1 MEQMTGTHG
10 GMPASCFREA
20 LLIVT
25 DSPDF
30 WAMMAQHD
38 VLDRHGPAPE
48 ELVRY
53 VGMVNT
59 ALNVDAVP
67 AAAAAPADFLRDMQT
82 AMAQIP
88 AAILDMLDGAL
99 LGVYFSTGLGSSAIT
114 DVIVNHHGEILG
126 SVVMLDLDA
135 FMDRTAN
142 AWATWK
148 ENTPFS
154 SSERLRL
161 EVEIADGADNTRA
174 NAMQFLLLHE
184 FGHVL
189 TAGKQF
195 LPIWWLP
202 PDAMKQTADYDFL
215 RLGWQIDADKRI
227 VPKRAEDFKERTGIF
242 YYDTKGLG
250 DDAMLSAYRALQDT
264 TFPSL
269 YASTNAFDDFAETFA
284 TYVHSVML
292 GKPARVRIVSDDAV
306 HLEREPFWASPRS
319 KPKRAFM
326 QALLAA

>member
-1 MEQMTGTHG
+1 M
-10 GMPASCFREA
+10 
-20 LLIVT
+20 IVT

-30 WAMMAQHD
+30 WAMMAQTD
-38 VLDRHGPAPE
+38 IIDRHGPAPA

-59 ALNVDAVP
+59 ALQVDAIPV
-67 AAAAAPADFLRDMQT
+67 AAAAPADFLRDMQT
-82 AMAQIP
+82 AMEQIP
-88 AAILDMLDGAL
+88 ATILKMLDGAL
-99 LGVYFSTGLGSSAIT
+99 LGVFFSTGLGSSAIT
-114 DVIVNHHGEILG
+114 DVIVNHDGQILG

-202 PDAMKQTADYDFL
+202 PDAMKPASHYEFL

-227 VPKRAEDFKERTGIF
+227 VPKREEDFAERTGIF
-242 YYDTKGLG
+242 YYDTKGL
-250 DDAMLSAYRALQDT
+250 DDAAMLSAYRALQDT

-284 TYVHSVML
+284 TYVHTVML

-306 HLEREPFWASPRS
+306 HLERESFWESPRS
-319 KPKRAFM
+319 GPKRAFM
-326 QALLAA
+326 QELLAV

>member
-1 MEQMTGTHG
+1 M
-10 GMPASCFREA
+10 
-20 LLIVT
+20 IVT

-30 WAMMAQHD
+30 WSAMAQLD
-38 VLDRHGPAPE
+38 VVDRHGPAPE

-53 VGMVNT
+53 VGMVNQ
-59 ALNVDAVP
+59 ALSVDAIPV
-67 AAAAAPADFLRDMQT
+67 AAAAPADFVRDMQT
-82 AMAQIP
+82 ALAQIP
-88 AAILDMLDGAL
+88 ASILTMLDGPL
-99 LGVYFSTGLGSSAIT
+99 LGVFFSIGLGSSAIT
-114 DVIVNHHGEILG
+114 DVVVNHDGHILG

-135 FMDRTAN
+135 FRDRTAN

-148 ENTPFS
+148 ENMPFS
-154 SSERLRL
+154 SSARLRL

-189 TAGKQF
+189 TAGQQF

-202 PDAMKQTADYDFL
+202 PEAMKQTGDYGFL

-227 VPKRAEDFKERTGIF
+227 VPKAQEDFAERSGIF
-242 YYDTKGLG
+242 YYDTKGL
-250 DDAMLSAYRALQDT
+250 DDAAMLAAYRALQDT
-264 TFPSL
+264 SFPSL

-306 HLEREPFWASPRS
+306 HLERDSFWATPRS
-319 KPKRAFM
+319 APKRAFM
-326 QALLAA
+326 QELLAA

>member
-1 MEQMTGTHG
+1 
-10 GMPASCFREA
+10 
-20 LLIVT
+20 
-25 DSPDF
+25 
-30 WAMMAQHD
+30 MMAQHD
-38 VLDRHGPAPE
+38 ILDRHGPAPQ

-53 VGMVNT
+53 VGKVNT
-59 ALNVDAVP
+59 ALNVDAIPV
-67 AAAAAPADFLRDMQT
+67 AAEAPADFLRDMQT

-99 LGVYFSTGLGSSAIT
+99 LGVYFSTGLGSSAFT
-114 DVIVNHHGEILG
+114 DVIVNHDGHILG

-148 ENTPFS
+148 ENTPFAAS
-154 SSERLRL
+154 ARLRL

-195 LPIWWLP
+195 LPVWWLP
-202 PDAMKQTADYDFL
+202 PEAMKPTGAYDFL
-215 RLGWQIDADKRI
+215 RLGWQIDGDKRI
-227 VPKRAEDFKERTGIF
+227 VPKAEEDFKERTGIF
-242 YYDTKGLG
+242 YYDTKGL
-250 DDAMLSAYRALQDT
+250 DDAAMLSAYRALQDT
-264 TFPSL
+264 SFPSL

-292 GKPARVRIVSDDAV
+292 GKPARVRIVDDDAV
-306 HLEREPFWASPRS
+306 YLERDSFWASPRS
-319 KPKRAFM
+319 APKRAFM
-326 QALLAA
+326 QELLAA

>member
-1 MEQMTGTHG
+1 M
-10 GMPASCFREA
+10 
-20 LLIVT
+20 IVT
-25 DSPDF
+25 NSPDF

-38 VLDRHGPAPE
+38 VIDRHGAAPA
-48 ELVRY
+48 ELVDY
-53 VGMVNT
+53 VGMVNR
-59 ALNVDAVP
+59 ALSVDAVP
-67 AAAAAPADFLRDMQT
+67 VAADAPADFLHDMQT
-82 AMAQIP
+82 AMRQIP
-88 AAILDMLDGAL
+88 AAILQKLDGAL
-99 LGVYFSTGLGSSAIT
+99 LGVFFSTGLGSSAIT
-114 DVIVNHHGEILG
+114 DVIVNHDGEILG

-142 AWATWK
+142 DWATWK

-154 SSERLRL
+154 SSSRLRL
-161 EVEIADGADNTRA
+161 EVEIAEGDDNTRA

-202 PDAMKQTADYDFL
+202 PDAMKETGDYDFL
-215 RLGWQIDADKRI
+215 RLGWQINGEKRI
-227 VPKRAEDFKERTGIF
+227 VPKAEEDFAERTGIF
-242 YYDTKGLG
+242 YYDTKGL
-250 DDAMLSAYRALQDT
+250 DDAAMLSAYRALQGT

-306 HLEREPFWASPRS
+306 HLERDNFWASPRS
-319 KPKRAFM
+319 ADKRAFM
-326 QALLAA
+326 QELLAA

>member
-1 MEQMTGTHG
+1 M
-10 GMPASCFREA
+10 
-20 LLIVT
+20 IVT
-25 DSPDF
+25 NSPDF

-38 VLDRHGPAPE
+38 VIDRHGAAPA
-48 ELVRY
+48 ELVDY
-53 VGMVNT
+53 VGMVNK
-59 ALNVDAVP
+59 ALSVDAVP
-67 AAAAAPADFLRDMQT
+67 VAADAPADFLHDMQT
-82 AMAQIP
+82 AMRQIP
-88 AAILDMLDGAL
+88 AAILQKLDGAL
-99 LGVYFSTGLGSSAIT
+99 LGVFFSTGLGSSAIT
-114 DVIVNHHGEILG
+114 DVIVNHDGQILG

-142 AWATWK
+142 DWATWK

-154 SSERLRL
+154 SSSRLRL
-161 EVEIADGADNTRA
+161 EVEIAEGEDNTRA

-202 PDAMKQTADYDFL
+202 PDAMKETGDYDFL
-215 RLGWQIDADKRI
+215 RLGWQINGDKRI
-227 VPKRAEDFKERTGIF
+227 VPKAEEDFAERTGIF
-242 YYDTKGLG
+242 YYDTKGL
-250 DDAMLSAYRALQDT
+250 DDAAMLSAYRALQGT

-306 HLEREPFWASPRS
+306 HLERDNFWASPRS
-319 KPKRAFM
+319 ADKRAFM
-326 QALLAA
+326 QELLAA

>member
-1 MEQMTGTHG
+1 
-10 GMPASCFREA
+10 
-20 LLIVT
+20 LIVT
-25 DSPDF
+25 NFPDF
-30 WAMMAQHD
+30 WAIMAQHD
-38 VLDRHGPAPE
+38 VIDRHGAAPV
-48 ELVRY
+48 ELVNY
-53 VGMVNT
+53 VGMVNQ
-59 ALNVDAVP
+59 ALSVDAVP
-67 AAAAAPADFLRDMQT
+67 VAADAPADFLHDMQT
-82 AMAQIP
+82 AMRQIP
-88 AAILDMLDGAL
+88 AAILQKLDGAL
-99 LGVYFSTGLGSSAIT
+99 LGVFFSTGLGSSAIT
-114 DVIVNHHGEILG
+114 DVIVNHDGQILG

-142 AWATWK
+142 DWATWK

-154 SSERLRL
+154 ASERLRL
-161 EVEIADGADNTRA
+161 EVEIAEGEDNTRA

-202 PDAMKQTADYDFL
+202 PDAMKETGDYDFL
-215 RLGWQIDADKRI
+215 RLGWQINGEKRI
-227 VPKRAEDFKERTGIF
+227 VPKAEEDFAERTGIF
-242 YYDTKGLG
+242 YYDTKGL
-250 DDAMLSAYRALQDT
+250 DDAAMLSAYRALQGT

-306 HLEREPFWASPRS
+306 HLERDNFWASPRS
-319 KPKRAFM
+319 ADKRAFM
-326 QALLAA
+326 QELLAA

>member
-1 MEQMTGTHG
+1 MNHG
-10 GMPASCFREA
+10 QHPRWAPGVILREA
-20 LLIVT
+20 VVIVT

-30 WAMMAQHD
+30 WSMMAQRD
-38 VLDRHGPAPE
+38 VMDRHGPAPE

-53 VGMVNT
+53 VGMVNQ
-59 ALNVDAVP
+59 ALSVDAVP
-67 AAAAAPADFLRDMQT
+67 VAAAAPADFLRDMQT
-82 AMAQIP
+82 AMSQMP
-88 AAILDMLDGAL
+88 ASILKMLDGPL
-99 LGVYFSTGLGSSAIT
+99 LGVFFSTGLGSSAIT
-114 DVIVNHHGEILG
+114 DVIVNIDGQILG

-154 SSERLRL
+154 SSARLRL
-161 EVEIADGADNTRA
+161 EVEIADGQDNTRA

-195 LPIWWLP
+195 LPVWWLP
-202 PDAMKQTADYDFL
+202 ADAMKQTVDYDFL

-227 VPKRAEDFKERTGIF
+227 VPKQEEDFAERTGIF
-242 YYDTKGLG
+242 YYDTKGL
-250 DDAMLSAYRALQDT
+250 DDAAMLSAYRALQGT
-264 TFPSL
+264 SFPSL

-306 HLEREPFWASPRS
+306 HLERDSFWASPRS
-319 KPKRAFM
+319 EPKRAFM
-326 QALLAA
+326 EELLAA

>member
-1 MEQMTGTHG
+1 
-10 GMPASCFREA
+10 
-20 LLIVT
+20 LIVT
-25 DSPDF
+25 NSPDF

-38 VLDRHGPAPE
+38 VIDRHGAAPA
-48 ELVRY
+48 ELVNY
-53 VGMVNT
+53 VGMVNQ
-59 ALNVDAVP
+59 ALSVDAVP
-67 AAAAAPADFLRDMQT
+67 VAADAPADFLHDMQT
-82 AMAQIP
+82 AMRQIP
-88 AAILDMLDGAL
+88 AAILQKLDGAL
-99 LGVYFSTGLGSSAIT
+99 LGVFFSTGLGSSAIT
-114 DVIVNHHGEILG
+114 DVIVNHDGQILG

-135 FMDRTAN
+135 FRDRTAN
-142 AWATWK
+142 DWATWK

-154 SSERLRL
+154 ASSRLRL
-161 EVEIADGADNTRA
+161 EVEIADGSDNTRA

-202 PDAMKQTADYDFL
+202 PDAMKETSDYDFL
-215 RLGWQIDADKRI
+215 RLGWQIDGQKRI
-227 VPKRAEDFKERTGIF
+227 VPKAEEDFAERTGIF
-242 YYDTKGLG
+242 YYDTKGL
-250 DDAMLSAYRALQDT
+250 DDAAMLSAYRALQGT

-306 HLEREPFWASPRS
+306 HLERDNFWASPRS
-319 KPKRAFM
+319 ADKRAFM
-326 QALLAA
+326 QELLAA

>member
-1 MEQMTGTHG
+1 M
-10 GMPASCFREA
+10 
-20 LLIVT
+20 IVT
-25 DSPDF
+25 DFPDF
-30 WAMMAQHD
+30 WAMMAQID
-38 VLDRHGPAPE
+38 LIDRHGPAPA

-59 ALNVDAVP
+59 ALQVDAMPV
-67 AAAAAPADFLRDMQT
+67 AAEAPADFLRDMQT

-88 AAILDMLDGAL
+88 SSVLAMLDGAL

-114 DVIVNHHGEILG
+114 DVIVNHDGHILG
-126 SVVMLDLDA
+126 SVVLLDLDA

-154 SSERLRL
+154 SSSQLRL

-202 PDAMKQTADYDFL
+202 PDAMKQTGDYGFL

-227 VPKRAEDFKERTGIF
+227 VPKREEDFAERSGIF
-242 YYDTKGLG
+242 YYASQGL
-250 DDAMLSAYRALQDT
+250 DDAAMLSAYRALQDT

-284 TYVHSVML
+284 SYVHSVML

-306 HLEREPFWASPRS
+306 HLERESFWSSPRS
-319 KPKRAFM
+319 GPKRAFM

>member
-1 MEQMTGTHG
+1 
-10 GMPASCFREA
+10 
-20 LLIVT
+20 LIVT
-25 DSPDF
+25 DTPDF
-30 WAMMAQHD
+30 WSMMTQHD
-38 VLDRHGPAPE
+38 VIDRHGPAPE

-53 VGMVNT
+53 VGMVNQ
-59 ALNVDAVP
+59 ALNVP
-67 AAAAAPADFLRDMQT
+67 ATPVAAAAPADFLRDMQT
-82 AMAQIP
+82 ALMQMP
-88 AAILDMLDGAL
+88 ASILKMLDGPL
-99 LGVYFSTGLGSSAIT
+99 LGVFFSTGLGSSAIT
-114 DVIVNHHGEILG
+114 DVVVNRDGQILG
-126 SVVMLDLDA
+126 SVVMLDLNA

-148 ENTPFS
+148 ENTPFAAS
-154 SSERLRL
+154 SRLRL
-161 EVEIADGADNTRA
+161 EVEIADGLDNTRA

-202 PDAMKQTADYDFL
+202 PDAMKQTGDYDFL

-227 VPKRAEDFKERTGIF
+227 VPKREEDFAERTGIF
-242 YYDTKGLG
+242 YYDTKGL
-250 DDAMLSAYRALQDT
+250 DDTAMLAAYRALQGT
-264 TFPSL
+264 SFPSL

-306 HLEREPFWASPRS
+306 YLERESFWTSPRS
-319 KPKRAFM
+319 QPKRAFM
-326 QALLAA
+326 EELLAA

>member
-1 MEQMTGTHG
+1 MSV
-10 GMPASCFREA
+10 PKAA
-20 LLIVT
+20 LIVT

-30 WAMMAQHD
+30 WSMLAQHD
-38 VLDRHGPAPE
+38 LLDRHGPAPA

-53 VGMVNT
+53 VAMVNT
-59 ALNVDAVP
+59 ALNVDAIPV
-67 AAAAAPADFLRDMQT
+67 AAEAPDDFLRDMQT

-88 AAILDMLDGAL
+88 ATVLKMLDGAL
-99 LGVYFSTGLGSSAIT
+99 LGVFFSTGLGSSAIT
-114 DVIVNHHGEILG
+114 DVIVNHDGAVLG

-154 SSERLRL
+154 ASERLRL

-195 LPIWWLP
+195 LPLWWLP
-202 PDAMKQTADYDFL
+202 PEAMRPTGDYDFL
-215 RLGWQIDADKRI
+215 RLAWQINGDRRI
-227 VPKRAEDFKERTGIF
+227 VPKAEEDFAERTGIF
-242 YYDTKGLG
+242 YYDTKGL
-250 DDAMLSAYRALQDT
+250 DDAAMLSAYRALQAT

-292 GKPARVRIVSDDAV
+292 GKPARVRIVCDKAV
-306 HLEREPFWASPRS
+306 HLERDSFWASPRS
-319 KPKRAFM
+319 APKRAFM
-326 QALLAA
+326 QELLAA

>member
-1 MEQMTGTHG
+1 MFSLS
-10 GMPASCFREA
+10 PR
-20 LLIVT
+20 LVLIVT

-30 WAMMAQHD
+30 WAVMAQHD
-38 VLDRHGPAPE
+38 VLDRHGPAPD

-59 ALNVDAVP
+59 ALKVDAIPV
-67 AAAAAPADFLRDMQT
+67 AAAAPAGFLHDMQT

-88 AAILDMLDGAL
+88 ATILALLDGAL
-99 LGVYFSTGLGSSAIT
+99 LGVFFSTGLGSSAIT
-114 DVIVNHHGEILG
+114 DVIVNHDGEMLG

-135 FMDRTAN
+135 FMDRDAN

-154 SSERLRL
+154 ASSRLRL
-161 EVEIADGADNTRA
+161 EVEIADGQDNTRA

-202 PDAMKQTADYDFL
+202 PEAMKQTADYDFL
-215 RLGWQIDADKRI
+215 RLGWQINAEKRI
-227 VPKRAEDFKERTGIF
+227 VPKVEEDFAERTGIF
-242 YYDTKGLG
+242 YYDTRGL
-250 DDAMLSAYRALQDT
+250 DDAAMLSAYRALQQT
-264 TFPSL
+264 SFPSL

-284 TYVHSVML
+284 TYVHSVLL

-306 HLEREPFWASPRS
+306 HLEHDNFWASPRS
-319 KPKRAFM
+319 APKRAFM
-326 QALLAA
+326 QELLAA

>member
-1 MEQMTGTHG
+1 
-10 GMPASCFREA
+10 
-20 LLIVT
+20 
-25 DSPDF
+25 
-30 WAMMAQHD
+30 MMAQRD
-38 VLDRHGPAPE
+38 VIDRHGAAPA
-48 ELVRY
+48 ELVNY
-53 VGMVNT
+53 VGMVNQ
-59 ALNVDAVP
+59 ALSVNAVP
-67 AAAAAPADFLRDMQT
+67 VAADAPADFLHDMQT
-82 AMAQIP
+82 AMRQIP
-88 AAILDMLDGAL
+88 AAILQKLDGAL
-99 LGVYFSTGLGSSAIT
+99 LGVFFSTGLGSSAIT
-114 DVIVNHHGEILG
+114 DVIVNQDGQILG

-142 AWATWK
+142 DWATWK

-154 SSERLRL
+154 ASSRLRL
-161 EVEIADGADNTRA
+161 EVEIADGSDNTRA

-202 PDAMKQTADYDFL
+202 PDAMKETGDYDFL
-215 RLGWQIDADKRI
+215 RLGWQIDGDKRI
-227 VPKRAEDFKERTGIF
+227 VPKAEEDFAERTGIF
-242 YYDTKGLG
+242 YYDTKGL
-250 DDAMLSAYRALQDT
+250 DDAAMLSAYRALQGT

-306 HLEREPFWASPRS
+306 HLERDNFWASPRS
-319 KPKRAFM
+319 ADKRAFM
-326 QALLAA
+326 QELLAA

>member
-1 MEQMTGTHG
+1 
-10 GMPASCFREA
+10 
-20 LLIVT
+20 
-25 DSPDF
+25 
-30 WAMMAQHD
+30 MMAQHD
-38 VLDRHGPAPE
+38 VFDRYGPAPA

-59 ALNVDAVP
+59 ALRVDAVP
-67 AAAAAPADFLRDMQT
+67 VAAEAPVDFLRDMQT
-82 AMAQIP
+82 AMVQIP
-88 AAILDMLDGAL
+88 ATILAMLDGAL
-99 LGVYFSTGLGSSAIT
+99 LGVYFGTGLGSSAIT
-114 DVIVNHHGEILG
+114 DVVVNQDGQILG

-154 SSERLRL
+154 SSAHLRL

-202 PDAMKQTADYDFL
+202 PEAMKQTGDYDFL
-215 RLGWQIDADKRI
+215 RLAWQIDANKRI
-227 VPKRAEDFKERTGIF
+227 VPKREEDFAERTGIF
-242 YYDTKGLG
+242 YYDTKGL
-250 DDAMLSAYRALQDT
+250 DDAAMLSAYRALQDT

-306 HLEREPFWASPRS
+306 HLERDSFWSSARS
-319 KPKRAFM
+319 GPKRAFM

>member
-1 MEQMTGTHG
+1 
-10 GMPASCFREA
+10 
-20 LLIVT
+20 
-25 DSPDF
+25 
-30 WAMMAQHD
+30 MMAQID
-38 VLDRHGPAPE
+38 IIDRHGPAPA

-59 ALNVDAVP
+59 ALQVEAIP
-67 AAAAAPADFLRDMQT
+67 GAAEAPPDFLRDMQT
-82 AMAQIP
+82 AMAHIP
-88 AAILDMLDGAL
+88 SSVLAMLDGAL

-114 DVIVNHHGEILG
+114 DVIVNHDGQILG

-154 SSERLRL
+154 SSSQLRL

-202 PDAMKQTADYDFL
+202 PEAMKQTGDYDFL

-227 VPKRAEDFKERTGIF
+227 VPKLEEDFAERSGIF
-242 YYDTKGLG
+242 YYATQGL
-250 DDAMLSAYRALQDT
+250 DDAAMLSAYRALQDT
-264 TFPSL
+264 SFPSL

-292 GKPARVRIVSDDAV
+292 GKPARVRIVSDDSV
-306 HLEREPFWASPRS
+306 YLERESFWSSPRS
-319 KPKRAFM
+319 GPKRAFM

>member
-1 MEQMTGTHG
+1 MF
-10 GMPASCFREA
+10 SLSSR
-20 LLIVT
+20 LVLIVT
-25 DSPDF
+25 ESPDF
-30 WAMMAQHD
+30 WAVMAQHD
-38 VLDRHGPAPE
+38 VLDRHGPAPD

-59 ALNVDAVP
+59 ALKVDAIPV
-67 AAAAAPADFLRDMQT
+67 AAAAPAGFLHDMQT

-88 AAILDMLDGAL
+88 ATILALLDGAL
-99 LGVYFSTGLGSSAIT
+99 LGVFFSTGLGSSAIT
-114 DVIVNHHGEILG
+114 DVIVNHDGQILG

-135 FMDRTAN
+135 FMDRDAN

-154 SSERLRL
+154 ASSRLRL
-161 EVEIADGADNTRA
+161 EVEIADGQDNTRA

-202 PDAMKQTADYDFL
+202 PEAMKQTADYDFL
-215 RLGWQIDADKRI
+215 RLGWQINAEKRI
-227 VPKRAEDFKERTGIF
+227 VPKVEEDFAERTGIF
-242 YYDTKGLG
+242 YYDTRGL
-250 DDAMLSAYRALQDT
+250 DDAAMLSAYRALQQT
-264 TFPSL
+264 SFPSL

-284 TYVHSVML
+284 TYVHSVLL
-292 GKPARVRIVSDDAV
+292 GKPARVRIVSDDAIY
-306 HLEREPFWASPRS
+306 LERDNFWASPRS
-319 KPKRAFM
+319 APKRAFM
-326 QALLAA
+326 QELLAA

>member
-1 MEQMTGTHG
+1 
-10 GMPASCFREA
+10 
-20 LLIVT
+20 
-25 DSPDF
+25 
-30 WAMMAQHD
+30 MMAQID
-38 VLDRHGPAPE
+38 LIDRHGPAPA

-59 ALNVDAVP
+59 ALQVDAIPV
-67 AAAAAPADFLRDMQT
+67 AAEAPADFLRDMQT

-88 AAILDMLDGAL
+88 SSILAMLDGAL

-114 DVIVNHHGEILG
+114 DVIVNHDGHILG

-154 SSERLRL
+154 ASAHLRL

-202 PDAMKQTADYDFL
+202 PDAMKQTGDYGFL

-227 VPKRAEDFKERTGIF
+227 VPKREEDFAERTGIF
-242 YYDTKGLG
+242 YYATQGL
-250 DDAMLSAYRALQDT
+250 DDAAMLSAYRALQDT

-306 HLEREPFWASPRS
+306 HLERESFWSSPRS
-319 KPKRAFM
+319 GPKRAFM

>member
-1 MEQMTGTHG
+1 MAGAHHG
-10 GMPASCFREA
+10 MLVSCFREA
-20 LLIVT
+20 VLIVT

-53 VGMVNT
+53 VGMVNM
-59 ALNVDAVP
+59 ALNVDAIP

-114 DVIVNHHGEILG
+114 DVIVNIDGEILG
-126 SVVMLDLDA
+126 SVVMLDLNA

-154 SSERLRL
+154 GSERLRL

-292 GKPARVRIVSDDAV
+292 GKPARVRIVCDEAV
-306 HLEREPFWASPRS
+306 HLERESFWASPRS

>member
-1 MEQMTGTHG
+1 M
-10 GMPASCFREA
+10 
-20 LLIVT
+20 IVT

-38 VLDRHGPAPE
+38 ILDRHGPAPQ

-53 VGMVNT
+53 VGKVNT
-59 ALNVDAVP
+59 ALNVDAIPV
-67 AAAAAPADFLRDMQT
+67 AAEAPADFLRDMQT

-114 DVIVNHHGEILG
+114 DVIVNHDGEILG

-135 FMDRTAN
+135 FIDRTAN

-148 ENTPFS
+148 ENMPFS
-154 SSERLRL
+154 ARERLRL

-202 PDAMKQTADYDFL
+202 PEAMKQTADYDFL
-215 RLGWQIDADKRI
+215 RLGWQIDTDKRI
-227 VPKRAEDFKERTGIF
+227 VPKTDEDFKERAGIF
-242 YYDTKGLG
+242 YYDTKGL
-250 DDAMLSAYRALQDT
+250 DDAAMLSAYRALQDT
-264 TFPSL
+264 SFPSL

-292 GKPARVRIVSDDAV
+292 GKPARVRIVDDDAV
-306 HLEREPFWASPRS
+306 YLERESFWASPQS
-319 KPKRAFM
+319 GPKRAFM

>member
-1 MEQMTGTHG
+1 M
-10 GMPASCFREA
+10 
-20 LLIVT
+20 IVT
-25 DSPDF
+25 DFPDF
-30 WAMMAQHD
+30 WAMMAQHA
-38 VLDRHGPAPE
+38 VLDRHGPAPA
-48 ELVRY
+48 ELVCY
-53 VGMVNT
+53 VGMVNQ

-67 AAAAAPADFLRDMQT
+67 VAAEAPADFLRDMQT
-82 AMAQIP
+82 AMAQMP
-88 AAILDMLDGAL
+88 PSILTLLDGPL
-99 LGVYFSTGLGSSAIT
+99 LGVFFSTGLGSSAIT
-114 DVIVNHHGEILG
+114 DVVVNRDGHILG
-126 SVVMLDLDA
+126 AIVMLDLDA

-148 ENTPFS
+148 ENTPFAAS
-154 SSERLRL
+154 ARLRL

-202 PDAMKQTADYDFL
+202 PEAMKQTADYDFL
-215 RLGWQIDADKRI
+215 RLGWQIGADKRI
-227 VPKRAEDFKERTGIF
+227 VPKAEEDFAERSGIL
-242 YYDTKGLG
+242 YYDTQGL
-250 DDAMLSAYRALQDT
+250 DDAAMLSAYRALQDT

-292 GKPARVRIVSDDAV
+292 GKPARVRIVGDAV
-306 HLEREPFWASPRS
+306 VYLERTSFWSSPRS
-319 KPKRAFM
+319 APKRQFM